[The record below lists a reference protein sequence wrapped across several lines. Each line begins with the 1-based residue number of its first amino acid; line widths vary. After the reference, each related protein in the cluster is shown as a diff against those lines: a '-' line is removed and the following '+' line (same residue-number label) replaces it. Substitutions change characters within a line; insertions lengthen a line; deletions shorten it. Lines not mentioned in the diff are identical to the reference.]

1 MRGFTGLLR
10 GSVRRDVGPLLVSG
24 LGIMIGVAAL
34 VFFLRL
40 GLGAKEH
47 IFEDL
52 MGQLPVGTLELKAEK
67 GTALL
72 GFLTGSKTKGMG
84 PTIDAPRLA
93 ELREHPA
100 VAKVNERLRVDFPMI
115 AWGLQKELRLPKPMA
130 VDVFASGL
138 PEDYVA
144 GDVSKG
150 YSFTDPGKGKPIP
163 VLVSK
168 RLVAMANSALAATL
182 RIELTPKL
190 ISGLTYNV
198 QLGRSFMTGSRKDKR
213 SRVVT
218 CQVVGVSDRATTL
231 GFSVPA
237 SVAARWNEEFGR
249 PARPVETAWVEL
261 TEPQRMAEVVTLA
274 RSLGVAVDESQRMVA
289 VALDAALAILLLVA
303 SVLLSLAAMIIAQ
316 TFYARVALRR
326 AEYALYRALGAKR
339 STVIAVVLA
348 EAAGVGLLCG
358 VLGVGLALGLG
369 GWVETQALLAAAE
382 LPVAP
387 TALLSEPVVPA
398 LAGLAVAVGFAVLG
412 AARPA
417 IKAATSDPAQGLG
430 L

>member
-1 MRGFTGLLR
+1 MRGFGGLLR
-10 GSVRRDVGPLLVSG
+10 GSVRRDLGPLLVSG
-24 LGIMIGVAAL
+24 LGIMVGVAAL

-72 GFLTGSKTKGMG
+72 GFLTGSKAQGMG
-84 PTIDAPRLA
+84 PTIAAPHLE
-93 ELREHPA
+93 ELRGLPA
-100 VAKVNERLRVDFPMI
+100 VKTVHERLRVDFPMI

-138 PEDYVA
+138 PEAYVA
-144 GDVSKG
+144 KDVSEG
-150 YSFTDPGKGKPIP
+150 YEFVDPGKGKPIP

-198 QLGRSFMTGSRKDKR
+198 QLGRSFMTGSRKDPR
-213 SRVVT
+213 ARVVT

-237 SVAARWNEEFGR
+237 AVAARWNEEFGR

-261 TEPQRMAEVVTLA
+261 TEPQRMGEVVTAA
-274 RSLGVAVDESQRMVA
+274 RALGVAVDETSAWWRWRSTP
-289 VALDAALAILLLVA
+289 LAILLLVA
-303 SVLLSLAAMIIAQ
+303 GVLLSLAAMIIAQ
-316 TFYARVALRR
+316 TFYAAARR
-326 AEYALYRALGAKR
+326 AEYLPR
-339 STVIAVVLA
+339 
-348 EAAGVGLLCG
+348 VGRWPRG
-358 VLGVGLALGLG
+358 
-369 GWVETQALLAAAE
+369 
-382 LPVAP
+382 
-387 TALLSEPVVPA
+387 
-398 LAGLAVAVGFAVLG
+398 
-412 AARPA
+412 
-417 IKAATSDPAQGLG
+417 DPWS
-430 L
+430 